1 MDTNN
6 TSPGNGLSTPT
17 SKSAADPDSDA
28 TPTMLGPDG
37 FTTPEPIPRDTHE

>member
-6 TSPGNGLSTPT
+6 AEPRNGLSIPT

-28 TPTMLGPDG
+28 TPTVLGPEG
-37 FTTPEPIPRDTHE
+37 FTTPEPIPRNTTE